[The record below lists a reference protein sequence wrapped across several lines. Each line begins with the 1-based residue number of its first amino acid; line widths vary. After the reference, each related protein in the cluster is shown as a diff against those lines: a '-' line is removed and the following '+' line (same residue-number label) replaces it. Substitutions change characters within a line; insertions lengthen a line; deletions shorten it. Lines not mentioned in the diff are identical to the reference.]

1 MMKKKHFLLL
11 LLLATLWGASFLY
24 IRVAAPSFGPF
35 VLMDLRVLIAA
46 GILAV
51 YAWIRKK
58 KISLLANWKDFLI
71 LGAINA
77 AIPFTLI
84 AYSELVV
91 SSSLA
96 SILNALTPLCTAVV
110 AWLWIKDPLGWKK
123 IVGLLVGVAGVMV
136 LVGLDLGQE
145 VDPKVFYL
153 AVACSLLATIS
164 YAFGGVY
171 ISKNLKKVDTLSF
184 SIGQQASAGI
194 WLLPF
199 AITHLPV
206 TMPTWQAWGSLA
218 MLAIVSTAIAY
229 LIYFSLIQSIGSIRT
244 LMVTFLNPI
253 FGTIFGAIFLSEAI
267 SSNLFIGLLL
277 ILFSIFLV
285 SNLSE
290 KKEKLPASDLSKRT
304 AS

>member
-1 MMKKKHFLLL
+1 MKKKHFLLL
-11 LLLATLWGASFLY
+11 MLLAILWGASFLW

-35 VLMDLRVLIAA
+35 VLMDLRVLVAA
-46 GILAV
+46 GVLGI

-58 KISLLANWKDFLI
+58 KIDLYANWKDFLI

-110 AWLWIKDPLGWKK
+110 AWMWVKDPLRWKK
-123 IVGLLVGVAGVMV
+123 ITGLLVGVAGVMV

-145 VDPKVFYL
+145 VDSKVFYL
-153 AVACSLLATIS
+153 AVVCSLVATIS

-171 ISKNLKKVDTLSF
+171 ISKYLKKVDTLSF
-184 SIGQQASAGI
+184 SIGQQVSAGI

-199 AITHLPV
+199 ALTHLPT
-206 TMPTWQAWGSLA
+206 TMPTWQAWASLA

-253 FGTIFGAIFLSEAI
+253 FGTIFGAILLHEPV
-267 SSNLFIGLLL
+267 SSNLFIGLIL

-290 KKEKLPASDLSKRT
+290 KKEEVPVSDLAKKT